1 MRLSDRERQAI
12 VDAFTARFAD
22 LERIV
27 LFGSRV
33 DDAARGGDIDL
44 LVISGMP
51 YAEAFRASLRASA
64 DVQIA
69 LGGER
74 KIDVVIAPGA
84 DDPRLI
90 VSEALRKG
98 ITLWTR

>member
-1 MRLSDRERQAI
+1 MRLTQTEQQAI
-12 VDAFTARFAD
+12 IEAFRARFND

-27 LFGSRV
+27 LFGSRT

-51 YAEAFRASLRASA
+51 YAEAFRASLSASA

-69 LGGER
+69 LGGEQ
-74 KIDVVIAPGA
+74 KIDVIHASGP
-84 DDPRLI
+84 DDPRLV
-90 VSEALRKG
+90 VSEALRNG
-98 ITLWTR
+98 VDLWTK